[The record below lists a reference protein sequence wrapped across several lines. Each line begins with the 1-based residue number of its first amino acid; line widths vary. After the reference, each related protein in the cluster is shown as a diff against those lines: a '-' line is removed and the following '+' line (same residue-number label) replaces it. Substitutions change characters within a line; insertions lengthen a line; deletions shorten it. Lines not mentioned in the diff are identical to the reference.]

1 MTQLTTEAAIRARLS
16 EAQIQKLSTC
26 GTELQLEP
34 GDLLF
39 AEGDPRYDFYVVLE
53 GAIRLSTK
61 VNDEEMVLAVKGE
74 RGDFIGELSLL
85 TGGPTIAQGRAI
97 ASSHVLRFDADHFK
111 EILARCPQ
119 LRDLLIPVMAERTK
133 EIESQMRQQDKLAA
147 LGKLSAG
154 LAHELNNPAA
164 AGRRAAKQLRSTIQA
179 LQSHMLSLRGKQF
192 DDAARQMLKEL
203 YEESLPHLTSSSSL
217 SPLEQSDRED
227 ELTDWLEDQG
237 VTSAWEM
244 ASTFASAGISPDRL
258 SPLTGQMNAEAL
270 SEALIWL
277 EGSLNLN
284 GLINEVEQSTGRI
297 SELVCAIKSYSY
309 MDRAPLQEID
319 LHEGLENTLTILH
332 HKLKKGVTVKR
343 EYNRAIPKIC
353 AHGGELNQV
362 WTNLI
367 DNAIDAMEGQ
377 GELIVRTALEDD
389 CVLVEIA
396 DNGPGIP
403 KTVQSRIFDP
413 FFTTKRVGGG
423 TGIGLDIVRRI
434 VVKRHNGNIRVDSEP
449 GHTCFQVRIPIEQ
462 QIG

>member
-1 MTQLTTEAAIRARLS
+1 MTQLTAEAAIRTRLS
-16 EAQIQKLSTC
+16 EAQIEKLSIC

-39 AEGDPRYDFYVVLE
+39 AEGDPRYDFYVVLD
-53 GAIRLSTK
+53 GAIRLSKK
-61 VNDEEMVLAVKGE
+61 VNDEDIVLAVKEE

-85 TGGPTIAQGRAI
+85 TGGPTLAQGRAI
-97 ASSHVLRFDADHFK
+97 KTSRVLRFDVDHFK

-119 LRDLLIPVMAERTK
+119 LRDLLIPVMAERTQ
-133 EIESQMRQQDKLAA
+133 EIERQMRQQDKLAA

-164 AGRRAAKQLRSTIQA
+164 AGRRAAKQLRSAIQS
-179 LQSHMLSLRGKQF
+179 LQTHMLSLRGKPF
-192 DDAARQMLKEL
+192 DDAARQILKDL
-203 YEESLPHLTSSSSL
+203 YEESLPHLASSSTL

-227 ELTDWLEDQG
+227 QLTDWLEDQG
-237 VTSAWEM
+237 VTDAWEM
-244 ASTFASAGISPDRL
+244 ASTFASAELTPERL
-258 SPLTGQMNAEAL
+258 SPLAEQMNPEALAEAL
-270 SEALIWL
+270 VWL

-284 GLINEVEQSTGRI
+284 GLINEVEQSTSRI

-309 MDRAPLQEID
+309 MDRAPFQEID

-343 EYNRAIPKIC
+343 EYDRTIPRIG

-367 DNAIDAMEGQ
+367 DNAIDAIEGQ
-377 GELIVRTALEDD
+377 GELTVRTALEDD

-434 VVKRHNGNIRVDSEP
+434 VVKRHNGNIRFDSEP
-449 GHTCFQVRIPIEQ
+449 GYTCFQVRIPIQ
-462 QIG
+462 QS